1 MRFSTLLCLFLAAS
15 MQTVLTAPA
24 PGEETTTTEPATT
37 RQVTTQANPTT
48 WRTTTITK
56 TVSPTK
62 STSAPVTISSVGINP
77 DGGGKT
83 CAQNCMIKA
92 ASSVGCN
99 SL

>member
-15 MQTVLTAPA
+15 MQTVLAAPA
-24 PGEETTTTEPATT
+24 PGEGSTTTEPATT
-37 RQVTTQANPTT
+37 RQVTTQVEPTT
-48 WRTTTITK
+48 WRTPTIT
-56 TVSPTK
+56 S
-62 STSAPVTISSVGINP
+62 SAAATGINL
-77 DGGGKT
+77 DVEGKS